1 MRSTACIFLIVLSP
15 SFGRGTK
22 ASSSSSDVFQV
33 SLRASLSA
41 WSPSW
46 GGPSVIIFSLVLMM
60 AKRVGLNSTNPSSYE
75 NENWNV
81 TITTILFFC
90 HRIVGKEPGLGC
102 WGKGDDERQGELDI
116 RHPSPMEGGYAWNL
130 FIRLPCLPRKPEQW
144 KQLRLWE
151 FSLADRVELP
161 PSSHK
166 VTLLIV
172 WHFSFG

>member
-1 MRSTACIFLIVLSP
+1 MRSTACIFLIVVSP

-22 ASSSSSDVFQV
+22 ASSSSSEVFQV
-33 SLRASLSA
+33 ALRASLSA

-102 WGKGDDERQGELDI
+102 WGKGDDERQSESDI
-116 RHPSPMEGGYAWNL
+116 GHPSPMEEVYVWRERKIIFAFLVCLGNL
-130 FIRLPCLPRKPEQW
+130 SNGSNWDCGSFP
-144 KQLRLWE
+144 
-151 FSLADRVELP
+151 SP
-161 PSSHK
+161 PTSNCPH
-166 VTLLIV
+166 TLTK
-172 WHFSFG
+172 SPY

>member
-1 MRSTACIFLIVLSP
+1 MRSTACIFLIVVYP
-15 SFGRGTK
+15 SFGWGIR
-22 ASSSSSDVFQV
+22 ASSSSSEVFQV
-33 SLRASLSA
+33 FLRAFLSA

-46 GGPSVIIFSLVLMM
+46 EEPSVMIFSLVLTM
-60 AKRVGLNSTNPSSYE
+60 AKRVGLNSTDPSSYE
-75 NENWNV
+75 NDNWNV
-81 TITTILFFC
+81 RVTIFWFC
-90 HRIVGKEPGLGC
+90 HRMVGKVPGLGC

-116 RHPSPMEGGYAWNL
+116 RLPSPMEGGYAWNL

-151 FSLADRVELP
+151 FSLANRVKLP
-161 PSSHK
+161 PRSHK